1 MTHSSNVKYQLEI
14 SPLRF
19 SPELAES
26 IIFGLKWTLG
36 AMFEDPFPVR
46 DVVVAVREIVDNI
59 VTHADWDQ
67 SPAPSLLVSY
77 RMKKG
82 QPKICV
88 SSTNV
93 VKDLEEAK
101 RATQFIHEH
110 VSSRTSNVLWHELT
124 NHLINSTDIRSNGGI
139 GLLQVASSPRCRLNV
154 SLEGNL
160 FCVRVEVDMPDLDAT
175 AALPVRT
182 GS

>member
-1 MTHSSNVKYQLEI
+1 MNNNSDIKYQLEI

-26 IIFGLKWTLG
+26 VIFGLKWTLG

-59 VTHADWDQ
+59 VTHADWDHA
-67 SPAPSLLVSY
+67 PPPSLVVSY
-77 RMKKG
+77 RVQKG
-82 QPKICV
+82 QPKIRV

-93 VKDLEEAK
+93 VKDIEEAK
-101 RATQFIHEH
+101 RALQFIHQH
-110 VSSRTSNVLWHELT
+110 VSSKTSNVLWRELT

-139 GLLQVASSPRCRLNV
+139 GLLQVASSPRCRLDV
-154 SLEGNL
+154 SLDGSV
-160 FCVRVEVDMPDLDAT
+160 FHVQVEVDMPELHAT
-175 AALPVRT
+175 AVLPVRT

>member
-1 MTHSSNVKYQLEI
+1 MNNHTDIKYQLEI

-77 RMKKG
+77 RLQKG
-82 QPKICV
+82 QPKIHV

-93 VKDLEEAK
+93 AKDIDQAK
-101 RATQFIHEH
+101 RAVQFIDQH
-110 VSSRTSNVLWHELT
+110 VSSKTSNVLWHELT
-124 NHLINSTDIRSNGGI
+124 NHLISSTDIRSNGGI
-139 GLLQVASSPRCRLNV
+139 GLLQVASSPRCRLDV
-154 SLEGNL
+154 SLEGTL
-160 FCVRVEVDMPDLDAT
+160 FCVRVEVDMPDLHAT
-175 AALPVRT
+175 AALPKRT

>member
-1 MTHSSNVKYQLEI
+1 MNDNRNIKYQLEI

-26 IIFGLKWTLG
+26 VIFGLKWTLG

-67 SPAPSLLVSY
+67 TPAPALMVSY
-77 RMKKG
+77 RLYKG
-82 QPKICV
+82 QPRIRV
-88 SSTNV
+88 LSTNA
-93 VKDLEEAK
+93 VKDIDQAK
-101 RATQFIHEH
+101 RALDFIHRH
-110 VSSRTSNVLWHELT
+110 VSSKTSNVLWQELT
-124 NHLINSTDIRSNGGI
+124 DHLINSTDIRSNGGI
-139 GLLQVASSPRCRLNV
+139 GLLQVASSPRCRLDV
-154 SLEGNL
+154 SLEDSL
-160 FCVRVEVDMPDLDAT
+160 FRVEVDVEMPELQTAT
-175 AALPVRT
+175 VRPVRT

>member
-1 MTHSSNVKYQLEI
+1 MKNNSDIKYQLEI

-26 IIFGLKWTLG
+26 VIFGLKWTLG
-36 AMFEDPFPVR
+36 AMFEDPFLVR

-67 SPAPSLLVSY
+67 DPAPSLVVSY
-77 RMKKG
+77 ELTKG
-82 QPKICV
+82 RPGIRV
-88 SSTNV
+88 SSANA
-93 VKDLEEAK
+93 VKDIEEAK
-101 RATQFIHEH
+101 RATRFIHQH
-110 VSSRTSNVLWHELT
+110 VSSKTSNVLWHELT

-139 GLLQVASSPRCRLNV
+139 GLLQVASSPRCRLDV
-154 SLEGNL
+154 SLDGAL
-160 FCVRVEVDMPDLDAT
+160 FRVQVDVDTPELQAT
-175 AALPVRT
+175 AAVSDRT

>member
-1 MTHSSNVKYQLEI
+1 MNNNTEIKYQLEI

-67 SPAPSLLVSY
+67 TPAPSLVVSY
-77 RMKKG
+77 QLHKG
-82 QPKICV
+82 QPRIHV

-93 VKDLEEAK
+93 VKDIEEAK
-101 RATQFIHEH
+101 RALDFIHEH
-110 VSSRTSNVLWHELT
+110 VSSKTSNVLWHELT
-124 NHLINSTDIRSNGGI
+124 DHLINSTDIRSNGGI
-139 GLLQVASSPRCRLNV
+139 GLLQVASSPRCRLDV
-154 SLEGNL
+154 RLDGAL
-160 FCVRVEVDMPDLDAT
+160 FRVRVDVDMPELHAT
-175 AALPVRT
+175 AVLPVRT